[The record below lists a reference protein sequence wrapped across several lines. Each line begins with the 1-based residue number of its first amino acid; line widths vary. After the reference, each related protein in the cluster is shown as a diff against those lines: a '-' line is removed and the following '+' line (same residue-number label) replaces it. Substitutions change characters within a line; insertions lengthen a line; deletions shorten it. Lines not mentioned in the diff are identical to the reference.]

1 MADSESTE
9 MADPAHKAEP
19 IPHGRR
25 LIPTTID
32 QLALTSPS
40 KLFACI
46 PKTSTLSDGYRDVTY
61 RDLARGID
69 RAAAWIEERFGVE
82 GEGLFGTLAYVGVS
96 DLRYFFF
103 MVGAG
108 KVGFKTLL
116 PSPRNTLE
124 GQLSLFNTTDC
135 KAVLISEDY
144 PIPADLITA
153 SEIQLITV
161 PSLDSFLEKDGDV
174 KHYSFNQTFEEAEN
188 DPFTVLHTSG
198 STGLPKPVVLKHGW
212 FSTMDAVQEMPL
224 MPGGEKPLWMASQDK
239 RMFASLPP
247 FHAAGVNLLLQSPI
261 WYGAVCI
268 WPPSNLP
275 MSGLLAD
282 EVLSATPVDIAFF
295 VPSILEE
302 MCQSPSSIVKLKKL
316 SGIGFG
322 GGPMNP
328 AVGALL
334 QNDVPLLH
342 LIGSTEI
349 CIHPIYERA
358 DEDWLYF
365 HYNPALKGIEFRPL
379 GDGTFEQVVVRHPS
393 TDRFH
398 SLWYTFPEMDEFPM
412 NDLYR
417 PHPSKPN
424 TWQFLGRAD
433 DVIVFSNGE
442 KLNPTTMEST
452 LRSHPDIMGALVVG
466 QGQFSPAAIIELT
479 SEVAGRLQ
487 TKEEKTTY
495 VENEIWEIVV
505 EANKH
510 APAHGQLERDMI
522 ILSVH
527 AKPFGRAGKG
537 TILRPST
544 IENYRPEIE
553 ELYRRNGEGSL
564 DIAIID
570 LAQDFD
576 SIEKAIGAL
585 IGNVLGLQ
593 NPTARNLD
601 FFAAGMDSL
610 HVMTAVKHLKAALT
624 GISSDDINTRLI
636 YANPTVANLAA
647 ALKAINN
654 SDGAKTTPQTRED
667 VLEATLEESFQQ
679 LPSSKLTT
687 ELPKVS
693 DKLTVLLT
701 GSTGSLGSYLL
712 HTLLS
717 SPKVAKVYCLNR
729 REDAAKFQA
738 ASNAKRGLVSAW
750 DGRVEFLR
758 ADLSQDDLGLNAG
771 DYGRLREVVTVVIHN
786 QWNTNFN
793 LAVPSFQSHIAG
805 VLNLVKFSA
814 SATFAPPIT
823 FTSSIGTVAHY
834 SSLYDKPR
842 VPEIPFH
849 DPKIAAEAGY
859 SESKWIA
866 ERLLEEGGKRG
877 VRSNIL
883 RVGQIAGPVGTRDK
897 GVWNKNEWFP
907 SLIASSR
914 YLRYL
919 PTNLPGHSEVAF
931 IPVDTLSRIICE
943 VVEAD
948 TSTPLSQS
956 STATLP
962 KILHLA
968 NPVPSD
974 WSDLLPVVISYLSH
988 ITDTSAGSEKPIEL
1002 VPFSQWFAK
1011 LEESSKAD
1019 VDTDANPATKL
1030 LPFFKSMRD
1039 GTNEVKL
1046 DTTKSMDLSETLRR
1060 LKPVGKEWME
1070 IWLKQWERERGA

>member
-1 MADSESTE
+1 MAESE
-9 MADPAHKAEP
+9 HQAER

-32 QLALTSPS
+32 QLAQATPN

-46 PKTSTLSDGYRDVTY
+46 PKTSNLSDGYRDITY

-69 RAAAWIEERFGVE
+69 HAAAWIEERFGVE
-82 GEGLFGTLAYVGVS
+82 GEGMFGTLAYVGVF

-103 MVGAG
+103 MCGAA

-124 GQLSLFNTTDC
+124 GQLSLFNSTDC
-135 KAVLISEDY
+135 KALLISEGF
-144 PIPADLITA
+144 PIPTDLITA
-153 SEIQLITV
+153 SDLQPITV
-161 PSLDSFLEKDGDV
+161 PSLDSFLEKDGEV
-174 KHYSFNQTFEEAEN
+174 KHYPFNRTFEEAEN

-224 MPGGEKPLWMASQDK
+224 MPGGEKPLWM
-239 RMFASLPP
+239 RC
-247 FHAAGVNLLLQSPI
+247 VNLLLQSPI

-282 EVLSATPVDIAFF
+282 GVLFATPVDIAFF
-295 VPSILEE
+295 VPSVLEE
-302 MCQSPSSIVKLKKL
+302 MCQSPSSIAKLKKL

-398 SLWYTFPEMDEFPM
+398 SLWYTFPDLDVFPM

-479 SEVAGRLQ
+479 PEVAEKLQ
-487 TKEEKTTY
+487 TAEEKTMY
-495 VENEIWEIVV
+495 VENEIWKVV
-505 EANKH
+505 LEANKH
-510 APAHGQLERDMI
+510 APAHGQLERDMV
-522 ILSVH
+522 ILSVSS
-527 AKPFGRAGKG
+527 KPFGRAGKG
-537 TILRPST
+537 TILRAST
-544 IENYRPEIE
+544 IENYKPEIE
-553 ELYRRNGEGSL
+553 ELYRRNGEGNL
-564 DIAIID
+564 DIAKIE
-570 LAQDFD
+570 LAKNLESF
-576 SIEKAIGAL
+576 EKDIGAMVTNI
-585 IGNVLGLQ
+585 IGAQTPL
-593 NPTARNLD
+593 ARDMD

-610 HVMTAVKHLKAALT
+610 HVMTAVKHLKAALA
-624 GISSDDINTRLI
+624 GISSDNINARLI
-636 YANPTVANLAA
+636 YGSPTVASLSA
-647 ALKAINN
+647 ALKTIVD
-654 SDGAKTTPQTRED
+654 SDGLENLAQTREQ
-667 VLEATLEESFQQ
+667 VMEAILEEFVQQ
-679 LPSSKLTT
+679 LTLSSTKANFPSASEKM
-687 ELPKVS
+687 
-693 DKLTVLLT
+693 TVLLT

-712 HTLLS
+712 HVLLS
-717 SPKVAKVYCLNR
+717 SPKVAKIYCLNR
-729 REDAAKFQA
+729 REDAAEFQA
-738 ASNAKRGLVSAW
+738 ALNAQRGLVSLW
-750 DGRVEFLR
+750 DDRVEFLK
-758 ADLSQDDLGLNAG
+758 ADLSQEGLGLKAG
-771 DYGRLREVVTVVIHN
+771 DYERLKQNVTIVIHN
-786 QWNTNFN
+786 QWNVNFN
-793 LAVPSFQSHIAG
+793 LALPSFLPHIAG
-805 VLNLVKFSA
+805 VFNLTKFSA
-814 SATFAPPIT
+814 SATFSPPIT
-823 FTSSIGTVAHY
+823 FISSIGTVTNY
-834 SSLYDKPR
+834 SSLYNEPR
-842 VPEIPFH
+842 IPELPFH

-866 ERLLEEGGKRG
+866 ERLLEEAGKRG
-877 VRSNIL
+877 LRSNIL
-883 RVGQIAGPVGTRDK
+883 RVGQIAGPVEGGMREM
-897 GVWNKNEWFP
+897 GQWNKSEWFP
-907 SLIASSR
+907 SLITSST
-914 YLRYL
+914 YLKCV
-919 PTNLPGHSEVAF
+919 PTELPGHSEVAF
-931 IPVDTLSRIICE
+931 IPVDALSKIIYE
-943 VVEAD
+943 IVEAD
-948 TSTPLSQS
+948 ISTPHAQD
-956 STATLP
+956 STITP
-962 KILHLA
+962 TKIFHLA

-974 WSDLLPVVISYLSH
+974 WSTLLPIITEHSSH
-988 ITDTSAGSEKPIEL
+988 SSVGSTENGKSIES
-1002 VPFSQWFAK
+1002 VPFPEWFSK
-1011 LEESSKAD
+1011 LEASSKTD
-1019 VDTDANPATKL
+1019 VDADANPATKL
-1030 LPFFKSMRD
+1030 LPFYQGMRD
-1039 GTNEVKL
+1039 GTSEVKL
-1046 DTTKSMDLSETLRR
+1046 DTTRSMQMSETLRG
-1060 LKPVGKEWME
+1060 LKLVGEEWME
-1070 IWLKQWERERGA
+1070 IWLKQWERESGT